1 MYGFAKVEDEG
12 VVKALALLGLLAM
25 VGMAMAPMAV
35 GDILAIAA
43 YYNEE
48 PEIGAGGVLIGAL
61 LLKCLPEL
69 IELGLVT
76 SAAGGFVVVG
86 GAIAIAA

>member
-1 MYGFAKVEDEG
+1 MAGSRDVFGDG
-12 VVKALALLGLLAM
+12 M
-25 VGMAMAPMAV
+25 PSVGI

-43 YYNEE
+43 YYGEE
-48 PEIGAGGVLIGAL
+48 PEIGVGGVLIGAT

-86 GAIAIAA
+86 GALAIAA